1 MIIEV
6 VHQHLT
12 VLDKNIS
19 TLSPEQVQ
27 KALEQIPLDTFGRI
41 QIDRPKSYPNLMRFL
56 AKMPSTD
63 VQINWTGSHDHT
75 LMTMSLA
82 FMKTIVSTYHE
93 ISTKPLNQS
102 TVLDFGCGWG
112 RMLRLLS
119 KYVPSNNLYGVD
131 PWDQSINICNQTGV
145 KANLFIS
152 DYLPRT
158 LPTPKNQ
165 KFDFI
170 FAFSVFTHL
179 SEKATNLCASTLRDY
194 LNDDGLLAIT
204 IRPHEYWNF
213 MLKHSPNAVTKNE
226 TMELINYHKTN
237 GFAFTPHNIEKIE
250 GDITYGDTSM
260 TLDYI
265 RNNFKGLEIERVEVN
280 EVDLYQVI
288 VFLKKSQAI

>member
-1 MIIEV
+1 
-6 VHQHLT
+6 
-12 VLDKNIS
+12 
-19 TLSPEQVQ
+19 
-27 KALEQIPLDTFGRI
+27 
-41 QIDRPKSYPNLMRFL
+41 MRFL